1 MATIKD
7 VAERAGVSTATVS
20 YVLNGTGTVT
30 EATRERVMAAVS
42 ELKYQPNH
50 AARALRGRSRTLGLL
65 MPTLSAR
72 LAEPAMGEVLAGLTD
87 SAARHDYSL
96 LLTSCADEDA
106 EHLLAEQL
114 LRTGRIDG
122 VFIFD
127 VRADDE
133 RLAHLG
139 AAGLPFVCAG
149 PPDNEAPVAYVCI
162 DTRQG
167 AYEAV
172 QHLLA
177 LGHRRIGL
185 IMLPSNLTTS
195 SWQYE
200 GYAAALAGAG
210 LEFEPSL
217 AVEAGSSQEAG
228 VTAMQELLELP
239 QPPSAVLAGSDDLA
253 VGAMHALRSAGLQVG
268 RDVSVVGC
276 DDLPLASHMQPALT
290 SLRAPR
296 RELGWHLAE
305 LLIAAI
311 DRRQEEKASIVLP
324 MQLMIRA
331 TTGPPV
337 QLLAP
342 Q

>member
-30 EATRERVMAAVS
+30 AATRARVMAAVS
-42 ELKYQPNH
+42 ELNYQPNH

-72 LAEPAMGEVLAGLTD
+72 LAEPGMGEVLAGLTE
-87 SAARHDYSL
+87 SAARHNYSL

-122 VFIFD
+122 VLIFD
-127 VRADDE
+127 VRVDDE
-133 RLAHLG
+133 RVAHLR

-149 PPDNEAPVAYVCI
+149 PPGNDEPVAYACI
-162 DTRQG
+162 DRRRG
-167 AYEAV
+167 AQDSV
-172 QHLLA
+172 QHLLT
-177 LGHRRIGL
+177 LGHQRIGL

-195 SWQYE
+195 NWQYE
-200 GYAAALAGAG
+200 GYLAALAGAG
-210 LEFEPSL
+210 LEFDPSL
-217 AVEAGSSQEAG
+217 AVEAGSSQDAG
-228 VTAMQELLELP
+228 VTAMQELLDLP

-268 RDVSVVGC
+268 RDVSLIGC
-276 DDLPLASHMQPALT
+276 DDLPLASHTQPALT

-305 LLIAAI
+305 LLISGI
-311 DRRQEEKASIVLP
+311 NNRQQAPASIVLP

-331 TTGPPV
+331 TTGPHV
-337 QLLAP
+337 
-342 Q
+342 

>member
-30 EATRERVMAAVS
+30 TATRERVMAAVS
-42 ELKYQPNH
+42 ELNYQPNH

-65 MPTLSAR
+65 MPALSAR
-72 LAEPAMGEVLAGLTD
+72 LAEPGMGDVLAGLTE

-122 VFIFD
+122 VLIFD
-127 VRADDE
+127 VRAGDE
-133 RLAHLG
+133 RVAYLA
-139 AAGLPFVCAG
+139 AADLPFVCAG
-149 PPDNEAPVAYVCI
+149 PPDNDEPVAYVCI
-162 DTRQG
+162 DARQG
-167 AYEAV
+167 AQDAV

-185 IMLPSNLTTS
+185 IMLPSHLTTS
-195 SWQYE
+195 SWQHA
-200 GYAAALAGAG
+200 GYVAALATAG
-210 LEFEPSL
+210 LEFDPSL
-217 AVEAGSSQEAG
+217 AVEAGASQDAG
-228 VTAMQELLELP
+228 VTAMQELLDLP

-253 VGAMHALRSAGLQVG
+253 VGAMHALHSAGLQVG
-268 RDVSVVGC
+268 QEVSLVGC
-276 DDLPLASHMQPALT
+276 DDLPLASHTQPALT

-296 RELGWHLAE
+296 RDLGRQLAE
-305 LLIAAI
+305 LLIATIANQ
-311 DRRQEEKASIVLP
+311 QEAPAHIVLP

-331 TTGPPV
+331 TTGPCR
-337 QLLAP
+337 
-342 Q
+342 

>member
-30 EATRERVMAAVS
+30 AATRERVMAAVS
-42 ELKYQPNH
+42 ALNYQPNH

-72 LAEPAMGEVLAGLTD
+72 LAEPDMGEVLAGLTE

-127 VRADDE
+127 VRVDDE
-133 RLAHLG
+133 RVAHLR
-139 AAGLPFVCAG
+139 AAGLPCVCAG
-149 PPDNEAPVAYVCI
+149 PPGNNAPVAYACI
-162 DTRQG
+162 DTRRG
-167 AYEAV
+167 AEHAV

-195 SWQYE
+195 NWQHE
-200 GYAAALAGAG
+200 GYVAALASAG
-210 LEFEPSL
+210 LAFNPSL
-217 AVEAGSSQEAG
+217 AVEAGSSQDAG
-228 VTAMQELLELP
+228 VIAMQELLELP
-239 QPPSAVLAGSDDLA
+239 QPPSAVFAGSDDLA
-253 VGAMHALRSAGLQVG
+253 VGALHALRSAGLQVG
-268 RDVSVVGC
+268 RDVSLIGC
-276 DDLPLASHMQPALT
+276 DDLPLASHTQPALT

-296 RELGWHLAE
+296 RELGRHLAE
-305 LLIAAI
+305 ILIAGI
-311 DRRQEEKASIVLP
+311 DNRPVLPANIVLP

-331 TTGPPV
+331 TTGP
-337 QLLAP
+337 QR
-342 Q
+342 